1 MFKKRQTWISMIFV
15 AALLL
20 QVIAAGA
27 VQAVDVKVYAFKCG
41 ILKTQTQYLIKDTRI
56 GTPYDIPVP
65 FFIIKHGKDWVAFD
79 TGNNAKVAVD
89 ATNYWGEGIVK
100 AYTPVMKPEEAFTEQ
115 IKKLGLTPK
124 DFKAV
129 IISHGHLDHAGSID
143 SFKGTNVPIYFQK
156 AELAYIKKLLAEK
169 KEGTAYILADYD
181 LMKDLNIKEVD
192 GIFDLYGD
200 KTIVSFPTP
209 GHTEGH
215 QSLYIKPTKGKPYI
229 YAADAMYTIENMEK
243 MIPPGLAWEIPLS
256 MNNIAFFKLFR
267 YVGAASVVPS
277 HDPGYWEKK
286 AWAPKEFKP

>member
-1 MFKKRQTWISMIFV
+1 MLKKRQTWISLVFV

-41 ILKTQTQYLIKDTRI
+41 ILKTQTQYILKDTRI
-56 GTPYDIPVP
+56 GTPLDIPVP
-65 FFIIKHGKDWVAFD
+65 FFVIKHGKDWVAFD

-89 ATNYWGEGIVK
+89 ATGYWGEGIVK
-100 AYTPVMKPEEAFTEQ
+100 AYTPVMKPEEAFIEQ

-156 AELAYIKKLLAEK
+156 AELAEIKKLLAEK
-169 KEGTAYILADYD
+169 KEGTAYILADFD
-181 LMKDLNIKEVD
+181 LMKDLNIKEVE
-192 GIFDLYGD
+192 GLFDLFGD
-200 KTIVSFPTP
+200 KTIVAFPTP
-209 GHTEGH
+209 GHTQGH
-215 QSLYIKPTKGKPYI
+215 QSLYVKPGKGKPYI
-229 YAADAMYTIENMEK
+229 YAADAMYTVENMDH
-243 MIPPGLAWEIPLS
+243 MIPPGLAWEIPLT
-256 MNNIAFFKLFR
+256 MDNIAFFKLFR
-267 YVGAASVVPS
+267 YVGAASIVPS
-277 HDPGYWEKK
+277 HDPGYWAKK